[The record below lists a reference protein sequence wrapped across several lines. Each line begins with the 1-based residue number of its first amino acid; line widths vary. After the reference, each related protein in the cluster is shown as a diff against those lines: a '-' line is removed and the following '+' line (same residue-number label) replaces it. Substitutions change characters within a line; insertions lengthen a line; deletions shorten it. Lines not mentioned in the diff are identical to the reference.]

1 MPRKKSRVQPKPPQN
16 YTEARTRAKE
26 HKLTGM
32 TEFIIPNHILERRQA
47 MLLSQSDLAKQ
58 IGVTKS
64 TISMWENGIKGVKD
78 KHKLELCRILK
89 RDITE
94 LFDWRI

>member
-1 MPRKKSRVQPKPPQN
+1 MSRKKTRVRPKPPQN
-16 YTEARTRAKE
+16 YGEARVRAQKA
-26 HKLTGM
+26 KVTGM
-32 TEFIIPNHILERRQA
+32 TDFIVPNHILERRTA
-47 MLLSQSDLAKQ
+47 MLLSQSDLAKM

-78 KHKLELCRILK
+78 KHKIELCRILK